1 MGAFVFHAKCAEIT
15 KYLKQEVDEDSSIC
29 VDKHSLCGLLITDI
43 SRFSNITRSGDN
55 DITSPNKEVP
65 YGLLSKHWLDDSS
78 PSVTKDKEIPQGHMI
93 MK

>member
-1 MGAFVFHAKCAEIT
+1 MGAFVFREKCAEIT

-65 YGLLSKHWLDDSS
+65 YGLLSKH
-78 PSVTKDKEIPQGHMI
+78 
-93 MK
+93 